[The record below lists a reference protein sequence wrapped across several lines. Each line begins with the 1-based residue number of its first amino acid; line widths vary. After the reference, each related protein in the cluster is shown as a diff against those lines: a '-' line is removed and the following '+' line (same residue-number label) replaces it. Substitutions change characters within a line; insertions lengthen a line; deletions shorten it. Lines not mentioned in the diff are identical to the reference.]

1 LDGQLAS
8 PDRFWDLRLQLVV
21 RDTHTL
27 AAPTLV
33 VRVRRKCVAGCG
45 GLLCQFFS
53 SLLLLPRLAFVPLF
67 LLTGYTIVSFFLFTR
82 FVLVPLFF
90 FTRYAIVALFLLT
103 L

>member
-1 LDGQLAS
+1 MDGQLAS
-8 PDRFWDLRLQLVV
+8 PDRFWDLSLQLVV

-45 GLLCQFFS
+45 GLLCQLFS
-53 SLLLLPRLAFVPLF
+53 SLLLLPLLAFVPLF
-67 LLTGYTIVSFFLFTR
+67 L
-82 FVLVPLFF
+82 
-90 FTRYAIVALFLLT
+90 FTRYAVGSLFFLT